1 MAFDLKVIF
10 SHDCSYFWVFL
21 LPANVKGCTPTSVGL
36 RSSPILAVCGPVPA
50 RVHCGV
56 DDPDRFK

>member
-21 LPANVKGCTPTSVGL
+21 LPANVKGYILTSVGL
-36 RSSPILAVCGPVPA
+36 RSSPDLAVYGPVPA
-50 RVHCGV
+50 YVHYGV